1 MACGTQACRR
11 GMSVGGP
18 CVLSELSLAET
29 STADVASSSSPC
41 AAALRLWNWR
51 TEGYSYSGQWVVHV
65 VSMGL
70 LNFGSVFLLFVLWL
84 MLFGRGGLGGAARLK
99 GGLDMCLLSV
109 IEHTRNV
116 VSDMVAVGV

>member
-1 MACGTQACRR
+1 M
-11 GMSVGGP
+11 
-18 CVLSELSLAET
+18 
-29 STADVASSSSPC
+29 
-41 AAALRLWNWR
+41 
-51 TEGYSYSGQWVVHV
+51 
-65 VSMGL
+65 SMGL

-84 MLFGRGGLGGAARLK
+84 MLFGRGGLGGWARLK